1 MTLAL
6 NPQQDAAV
14 RHPGGPLLVLAGA
27 GSGKTRVLTARIAH
41 LIRERGV
48 APSRIFAVTFTNKA
62 AGEMRARVAALLG
75 ADPRGLWIGTFHA
88 LSARLLR
95 REAALLGFGPNF
107 TIYDQDDSES
117 FIKRLLEQRGHS
129 PKANPPRAIHAIIS
143 AAKNRMV
150 LPEELGASADGPL
163 ERVAAEIYAGLGP
176 ALRQANAMDFDDLLL
191 FPLTLFAEHPERLA
205 YWQRRFDHV
214 LVDEFQD
221 TNAAQYRLVKQ
232 LATEHRNLCVV
243 GDDDQAIY
251 GWRGADVRHM
261 LSFQQD
267 FPGTTLIKL
276 ERNYRSTQVI
286 LDAANGVIAE
296 NARRL
301 GKTLFTA
308 TQGGEPVTLL
318 TAADERDEAE
328 WLAGELSRRAA
339 DGDVA
344 YEGMAV
350 LYRTNAQSRPLEE
363 AFRFR
368 GIPYRLVGAVSF
380 YERREVKDVLAYLRL
395 IANPADDEAFAR
407 VVNVPRRGIGDA
419 SFTPLAR
426 AATQWGKP
434 LLEAARA
441 AERIPDLRPNVRA
454 ALAGVAALI
463 DDLRA
468 RHGEADPATA
478 LEQAVAAVG
487 YTQYLADEGPEGVER
502 LENVQEL
509 IAGAAA
515 WAETAEDD
523 GDEAGEEGRG
533 QGASLIERYLTQAAL
548 VTSADQ
554 GTGDPTGVT
563 LMTVH
568 MAKGLEWP
576 VVTLAG
582 LEDGLF
588 PLARSAGEPGG
599 LEEERRLCYVGLTRA
614 REKLYLSWAR
624 TRYRTGRLEL
634 SEPSRFLE
642 ALPAGA
648 LEERSTTPLWDRGAR
663 RGGGRGAA
671 RGGRSQ
677 RPAPAALDWEVEA
690 SQDAPRYAAGE
701 RVRHRKFGGG
711 VVRAVSGSGR
721 ELKVTVEFDDD
732 EIGTKQLL
740 VAYAGLEREWESA

>member
-1 MTLAL
+1 MGHRPGPGAAHRRATARWPLGVPAGPDRRGSRIRARIPARECNVTLAL

-62 AGEMRARVAALLG
+62 AGEMSARVAALLG

-95 REAALLGFGPNF
+95 REAALLG
-107 TIYDQDDSES
+107 
-117 FIKRLLEQRGHS
+117 
-129 PKANPPRAIHAIIS
+129 
-143 AAKNRMV
+143 
-150 LPEELGASADGPL
+150 
-163 ERVAAEIYAGLGP
+163 P

-191 FPLTLFAEHPERLA
+191 LPLTLFAEHPERLA

-276 ERNYRSTQVI
+276 EQNYRSTQVI

-308 TQGGEPVTLL
+308 KQGGEPVTLL

-328 WLAGELSRRAA
+328 WLAAELARRAA
-339 DGDVA
+339 DDDIP

-395 IANPADDEAFAR
+395 IANPADDEAFLR
-407 VVNVPRRGIGDA
+407 VVNVPRRGVGDA
-419 SFTPLAR
+419 SLAVLGR
-426 AATQWGKP
+426 AAAGWQKP
-434 LLEAARA
+434 LLEAARRTGNIT
-441 AERIPDLRPNVRA
+441 ELRPNVRD
-454 ALAGVAALI
+454 ALMGVASLI
-463 DDLRA
+463 DRLRDA
-468 RHGEADPATA
+468 VGQADPATA
-478 LEQAVAAVG
+478 LETILATTG
-487 YTQYLADEGPEGVER
+487 YEQYLAEEGAEGMER
-502 LENVQEL
+502 IENIREL
-509 IAGAAA
+509 VAGAAA
-515 WAETAEDD
+515 WAEVQDPDAAE
-523 GDEAGEEGRG
+523 GSGGGSAV
-533 QGASLIERYLTQAAL
+533 ERYLTQAAL
-548 VTSADQ
+548 VTPADEDK
-554 GTGDPTGVT
+554 GEPGVT
-563 LMTVH
+563 LLTAH

-576 VVTLAG
+576 IVALAG

-588 PLARSAGEPGG
+588 PLGRSTEQRGG
-599 LEEERRLCYVGLTRA
+599 VEEE
-614 REKLYLSWAR
+614 
-624 TRYRTGRLEL
+624 
-634 SEPSRFLE
+634 
-642 ALPAGA
+642 
-648 LEERSTTPLWDRGAR
+648 
-663 RGGGRGAA
+663 
-671 RGGRSQ
+671 
-677 RPAPAALDWEVEA
+677 
-690 SQDAPRYAAGE
+690 
-701 RVRHRKFGGG
+701 
-711 VVRAVSGSGR
+711 
-721 ELKVTVEFDDD
+721 
-732 EIGTKQLL
+732 
-740 VAYAGLEREWESA
+740 